1 MIDVNAIKA
10 RFDMLAPLL
19 DERGRRLFAA
29 TEAQAAGREDCRTVG
44 PPWQRHHAALA
55 RCRRAARWC
64 FFVQNRIPPVR
75 RYIERSGFRPPI
87 RLAPS
92 VLLPTAG
99 ASLWPE

>member
-1 MIDVNAIKA
+1 MARRTQGSNPEGGMVPGPGRLPWRDDRRERIKA

-75 RYIERSGFRPPI
+75 R
-87 RLAPS
+87 
-92 VLLPTAG
+92 
-99 ASLWPE
+99 